1 MLKSFSKVAVQIQ
14 VCQKGYWHLKGLVKC
29 FLVIFGSKYAL
40 VVIEDLYLL
49 QKGQPYS
56 L

>member
-1 MLKSFSKVAVQIQ
+1 MLKSICKLAVQIQ
-14 VCQKGYWHLKGLVKC
+14 VSQIGYWHLKGLVKW

-49 QKGQPYS
+49 QKGQPYC